1 MFKLDRMSF
10 RREIDSCRSYIGIS
24 ESELMK
30 LPTYVR
36 KFYIYEHN
44 NRIEKINNEKN
55 NNTKQKKNRR

>member
-44 NRIEKINNEKN
+44 NSNA
-55 NNTKQKKNRR
+55 KQKKNRR